1 MVYYNE
7 NVKTGWRTTSLGSH
21 GGSPIPTTI
30 SDDSSYIFPETD
42 IHVGF
47 VGFLEIDPIDS

>member
-30 SDDSSYIFPETD
+30 SDSSYIFPETD
-42 IHVGF
+42 THVGF
-47 VGFLEIDPIDS
+47 VGFLEIGPIES